1 MVLEFL
7 EGKTLR
13 EHMIGRRLEVSQIV
27 DLAIQI
33 ASRLEAAHSKGI
45 IHRDIK
51 SSNIFVISRSGC
63 ASWPKLKLAASCPI
77 SLTPHSP
84 TCSKNWK

>member
-13 EHMIGRRLEVSQIV
+13 EDMIGRRLEVSQIV
-27 DLAIQI
+27 DLANQV
-33 ASRLEAAHSKGI
+33 ASGLKAAHSKGI

-63 ASWPKLKLAASCPI
+63 VC
-77 SLTPHSP
+77 
-84 TCSKNWK
+84 